1 MPEDDKTYHARRAAM
16 QRALAER
23 CTDPGIAKAHRALA
37 ALHDERAEG
46 GPVARPVLR
55 MVMPG

>member
-1 MPEDDKTYHARRAAM
+1 MSDTDAAYHARRAAT

-23 CTDPGIAKAHRALA
+23 CTDPSIAKAHLALA
-37 ALHDERAEG
+37 TLHDERAAG
-46 GPVARPVLR
+46 GKPARPVLR